1 MKNPLDS
8 LPATVACGLALT
20 LALYL
25 IARYAGAT
33 AAQEVARAFALQWHQ
48 DGLTAYIVFEGKT
61 DHGDAE
67 ILSAQKWLRDN
78 FAS

>member
-25 IARYAGAT
+25 IARYAMG
-33 AAQEVARAFALQWHQ
+33 
-48 DGLTAYIVFEGKT
+48 
-61 DHGDAE
+61 
-67 ILSAQKWLRDN
+67 S
-78 FAS
+78 